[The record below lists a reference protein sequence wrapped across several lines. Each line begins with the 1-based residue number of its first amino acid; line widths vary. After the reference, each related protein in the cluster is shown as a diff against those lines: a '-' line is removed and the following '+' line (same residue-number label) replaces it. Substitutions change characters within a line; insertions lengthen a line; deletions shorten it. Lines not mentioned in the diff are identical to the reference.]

1 MDIYVGNLA
10 REVTEEELRKEF
22 VVFGQVTSV
31 KIIKDRDSGQPRG
44 FAFVSMPSKLE
55 AQGAI
60 ITLNRKTLKKQP
72 LEVSEA
78 HPRLIPRKDK
88 RG

>member
-22 VVFGQVTSV
+22 MVFGKVTSV
-31 KIIKDRDSGQPRG
+31 KIIKDRNSGQPRV

-60 ITLNRKTLKKQP
+60 ITLNRKKLRKQIIRQ
-72 LEVSEA
+72 ESKNVN
-78 HPRLIPRKDK
+78 
-88 RG
+88 